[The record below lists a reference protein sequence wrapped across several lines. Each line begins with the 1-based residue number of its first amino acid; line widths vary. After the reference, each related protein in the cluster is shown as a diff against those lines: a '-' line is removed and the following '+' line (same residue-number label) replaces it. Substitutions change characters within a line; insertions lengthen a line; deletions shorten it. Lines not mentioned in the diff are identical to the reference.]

1 MKLQNISLLLLRQFS
16 MLLKDLR
23 SPLKKSTLYRERNE
37 EKRKQFL
44 EDLESIPVE
53 DRIYLD
59 ESGINR
65 YLFRGSARSPRG
77 EKVIGEV
84 SGSRFARE
92 SFIAALSEGNFLAP
106 MCFQGT
112 CNAELFNAWLKEVL
126 IPQLPQGK
134 VLILDNAT
142 FHRSKESQE
151 IVEKAKCRLMYLPP
165 YSPDLNPIEKCW
177 ANLKNKVRESLRSL
191 TNFTKALDQC
201 IVSMSI

>member
-1 MKLQNISLLLLRQFS
+1 MK
-16 MLLKDLR
+16 
-23 SPLKKSTLYRERNE
+23 
-37 EKRKQFL
+37 
-44 EDLESIPVE
+44 

-65 YLFRGSARSPRG
+65 YMFRGYGRSPRG
-77 EKVIGEV
+77 EKIIGEV
-84 SGSRFARE
+84 SGNRFARE
-92 SFIAALSEGNFLAP
+92 SFISALSEGKFLAP

-112 CNAELFNAWLKEVL
+112 CNTELFNAWLKEVL
-126 IPQLPQGK
+126 LPHLTKGK

-151 IVEKAKCRLMYLPP
+151 IVKKAKCRLMYLPP

>member
-1 MKLQNISLLLLRQFS
+1 MP
-16 MLLKDLR
+16 LKGLK
-23 SPLKKSTLYRERNE
+23 SPLKKSTLYRERSE
-37 EKRKQFL
+37 EKRKKFL
-44 EDLESIPVE
+44 ESLEKIPVK

-65 YLFRGSARSPRG
+65 YMFRGYGRSPRG
-77 EKVIGEV
+77 EKVVGEV
-84 SGSRFARE
+84 SGHRFARE
-92 SFIAALSEGNFLAP
+92 SFISALSEGKFLAP

-112 CNAELFNAWLKEVL
+112 CNTELFNAWLKKVL
-126 IPQLPQGK
+126 LPQLPEGK

-151 IVEKAKCRLMYLPP
+151 IVKKARCSLMYLPP
-165 YSPDLNPIEKCW
+165 YSPDLNPIEKYW

-191 TNFTKALDQC
+191 TNFTEALDQS